1 MLATGSDRRLFGI
14 PQSIT
19 DDCVKTTSITCYMRQ
34 DRACASLANV
44 DCMASPH
51 VDLRHWLRVS
61 NALVTAATYRG
72 ESAWARKLDTTA
84 PVQPVKPSRTT
95 GLHEDSVERTSS
107 RTATLHTLHSAFTY
121 VSRTTPHI

>member
-44 DCMASPH
+44 DCMVSPPCGSET
-51 VDLRHWLRVS
+51 L
-61 NALVTAATYRG
+61 AQG
-72 ESAWARKLDTTA
+72 
-84 PVQPVKPSRTT
+84 
-95 GLHEDSVERTSS
+95 VERSGHGSDLSWRERLGSQAGHDSAGAASQTQPNNG
-107 RTATLHTLHSAFTY
+107 TA
-121 VSRTTPHI
+121 